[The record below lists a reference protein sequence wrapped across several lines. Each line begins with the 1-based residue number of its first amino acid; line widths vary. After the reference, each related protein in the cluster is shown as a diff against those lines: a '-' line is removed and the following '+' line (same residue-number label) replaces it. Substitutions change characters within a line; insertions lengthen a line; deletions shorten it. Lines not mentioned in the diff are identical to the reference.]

1 MFFNYARLDWS
12 FALCVMEIGFIWA
25 EGQKEERKNRVSQNG
40 RQSNGVS
47 ELMKWK
53 GQKANLGRRR
63 LQLAPTFCFTGI
75 SPSPIQLIPD
85 LEDVQLICYIY
96 FSLFQLHFLI
106 RKSIMSVVACFSF
119 FDVEK
124 FMLFFILIRHWYGT
138 EYMML
143 LFKNF
148 HLVVVM
154 FFISFP
160 SNFPHS
166 TFKLIM
172 LLSFCCCFCFKPD
185 VVSFKTLFFIHF
197 NTLQQINR
205 RN

>member
-1 MFFNYARLDWS
+1 MGDSSMRGLNWWN
-12 FALCVMEIGFIWA
+12 GFTRR
-25 EGQKEERKNRVSQNG
+25 GQKDNLRK
-40 RQSNGVS
+40 
-47 ELMKWK
+47 
-53 GQKANLGRRR
+53 RRH
-63 LQLAPTFCFTGI
+63 QLAPTFYSAEG
-75 SPSPIQLIPD
+75 SPPLIPLIPD
-85 LEDVQLICYIY
+85 PEDIRLICYI
-96 FSLFQLHFLI
+96 FCSLFQIHFLI
-106 RKSIMSVVACFSF
+106 RKSIISVVACFSF

-124 FMLFFILIRHWYGT
+124 FMLCFISIRHWSDT

-166 TFKLIM
+166 ACKLIM
-172 LLSFCCCFCFKPD
+172 LLLFCCCCFCFEAD
-185 VVSFKTLFFIHF
+185 VVSFKSLFFIHF